1 MIDKATGLSE
11 KQKAFCDYYIA
22 NGGNGTQ
29 AAKDAGYKGKSDG
42 TYAVTANENLR
53 KPKIKAYIAERMT
66 EIESNRIASAE
77 ECMQIL
83 TSIARGEATDVD
95 SKGNVIPVPCGART
109 KAAELMLRVH
119 GSFNDKLSIKNE
131 GPIVLAGDD
140 LVPD

>member
-29 AAKDAGYKGKSDG
+29 AAKDAGYKGKSDSA
-42 TYAVTANENLR
+42 YAVIANENLR
-53 KPKIKAYIAERMT
+53 KLKVKEYIDERMA
-66 EIESNRIASAE
+66 EIESNRIASADE
-77 ECMQIL
+77 AMQII
-83 TSIARGEATDVD
+83 TSLARGEPNANGKLPPAIVQ
-95 SKGNVIPVPCGART
+95 ARC
-109 KAAELMLRVH
+109 AETLLRVY
-119 GSFNDKLSIKNE
+119 GKFDNKLTVRNE

>member
-29 AAKDAGYKGKSDG
+29 AAKDAGYKGKNDKVFDSV
-42 TYAVTANENLR
+42 ARENLG
-53 KPKIKAYIAERMT
+53 KPRIKKYIDERMA
-66 EIESNRIASAE
+66 EIESKRIASADE
-77 ECMQIL
+77 AMQII
-83 TSIARGEATDVD
+83 TSLARGEPNANGKLPTAIVQ
-95 SKGNVIPVPCGART
+95 ARC
-109 KAAELMLRVH
+109 AETLLRVY
-119 GSFNDKLSIKNE
+119 GKFDDKLTVRNE

>member
-29 AAKDAGYKGKSDG
+29 AAKDAGYKGKNDS

-53 KPKIKAYIAERMT
+53 KPKIKAYIAERIA
-66 EIESNRIASAE
+66 EIESNRIASADE
-77 ECMQIL
+77 AMQII
-83 TSIARGEATDVD
+83 TSLARGEPNANGKLPPAIVQ
-95 SKGNVIPVPCGART
+95 ARC
-109 KAAELMLRVH
+109 AETLLRVY
-119 GSFNDKLSIKNE
+119 GKFDDKLTVRNE

>member
-29 AAKDAGYKGKSDG
+29 AAKDAGYKGKNDKVFDSV
-42 TYAVTANENLR
+42 ARENLG
-53 KPKIKAYIAERMT
+53 KPRIKKYIDERMA
-66 EIESNRIASAE
+66 EIESKRIASADE
-77 ECMQIL
+77 AMQII
-83 TSIARGEATDVD
+83 TSLARGEPNANGKLPPAIVQ
-95 SKGNVIPVPCGART
+95 ARC
-109 KAAELMLRVH
+109 AETLLRVY
-119 GSFNDKLSIKNE
+119 GKFDDKLTVCNE